1 MVRDGGEKNSLRAH
15 FGPPC
20 LLSSFLFVW
29 MFCAWGFHY
38 WHSCKTRLSFTWQS
52 TQVPDCTFLKFLMCL
67 NKMKNLI
74 ERYWDVLWMRLGPM
88 KHLEPRTLIT
98 QWDHLLHSHFFSLCI
113 SFIIPSYCC
122 LDLSASL
129 FANNFW
135 FCCCSVAKLCLTL
148 CDPMDCSTPGFPI
161 LHCLLVCSNSCSF
174 SRWCHPTISSSVAPF
189 SCPQSF
195 PASGAFPVSQLFASG
210 GQSTRASASASV
222 LPGSIHSWFPLG
234 LTDLTSLQFQPTCE
248 KLPYLSSRFSV
259 QGWILIGPV

>member
-1 MVRDGGEKNSLRAH
+1 
-15 FGPPC
+15 
-20 LLSSFLFVW
+20 
-29 MFCAWGFHY
+29 
-38 WHSCKTRLSFTWQS
+38 
-52 TQVPDCTFLKFLMCL
+52 
-67 NKMKNLI
+67 
-74 ERYWDVLWMRLGPM
+74 MRLGPM